1 MSRDRLFWRFR
12 ATRPFRPSCPVAS
25 AAFALRVDLF
35 LLHEVVLDLA
45 HQLLQRVDAVRSD
58 VAPMSTYMM
67 ESPTLSTPSFS
78 HVRT

>member
-1 MSRDRLFWRFR
+1 MSRDRLFLAVPRDETFS
-12 ATRPFRPSCPVAS
+12 PSCPVAS

-35 LLHEVVLDLA
+35 LLTRLVLVLPTSFCSA
-45 HQLLQRVDAVRSD
+45 SMQFGRMS
-58 VAPMSTYMM
+58 APMSTYMM